1 MIQGVSFLHNM
12 RSPVVHGD
20 FKPSDVLLTAKEGD
34 NVKLFNTTVSREFF
48 EKQIPRA
55 WIIEV
60 LEDAAIQV

>member
-34 NVKLFNTTVSREFF
+34 NITLFNGTVSREFL
-48 EKQIPRA
+48 KKNNS
-55 WIIEV
+55 
-60 LEDAAIQV
+60 

>member
-34 NVKLFNTTVSREFF
+34 NVK
-48 EKQIPRA
+48 
-55 WIIEV
+55 
-60 LEDAAIQV
+60 